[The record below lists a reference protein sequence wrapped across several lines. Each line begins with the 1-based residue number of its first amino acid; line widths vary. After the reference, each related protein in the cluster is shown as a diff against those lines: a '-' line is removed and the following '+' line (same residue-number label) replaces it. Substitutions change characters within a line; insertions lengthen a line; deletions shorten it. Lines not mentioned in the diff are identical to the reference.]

1 MRKRTNRV
9 SADERED
16 LLCSP
21 AADEFAKALDYCG
34 WMIVL
39 KPQYVGDRW
48 RLNRPSADCPAWAE
62 RCAPKPITPD
72 SPRNDMEISSD
83 MTLDK
88 IQQKAMLKWT
98 GEVLQKNRNM
108 WHQNPDGTWELR
120 SLPRWSR
127 PALQVIDGDKKD
139 DEG

>member
-1 MRKRTNRV
+1 
-9 SADERED
+9 
-16 LLCSP
+16 
-21 AADEFAKALDYCG
+21 
-34 WMIVL
+34 
-39 KPQYVGDRW
+39 
-48 RLNRPSADCPAWAE
+48 
-62 RCAPKPITPD
+62 
-72 SPRNDMEISSD
+72 